1 MNLSKRLLS
10 AGGLLSL
17 AVTLSFQSCA
27 PSGGGSSRK
36 KMPELTGSQSLES
49 YVPYGMQQGNAAFPF
64 ATGYVDVMANGQ
76 METLLSVALPDAAE
90 DSMMLSIIAHY
101 KPLATMLLTQ
111 WAQQQKTGVLID
123 LRSSPVTT
131 ALRADFMVQRQDAFS
146 LPVVFLWDRNS
157 APRAAGYMRLLDSAP
172 GFNITRQSA
181 SLDNSFEGQNGFGNF

>member
-10 AGGLLSL
+10 AGGFLSL
-17 AVTLSFQSCA
+17 AVALSLQSCA
-27 PSGGGSSRK
+27 PAGGGSSRK
-36 KMPELTGSQSLES
+36 KMPELTDGQGLAS

-90 DSMMLSIIAHY
+90 DSMMLSIIDHY
-101 KPLATMLLTQ
+101 KPLATMMLTQ

-123 LRSSPVTT
+123 LRSSPITT
-131 ALRADFMVQRQDAFS
+131 AQRADFVVQRQDAFS

-157 APRAAGYMRLLDSAP
+157 ASRAAGYMRLLDTAP
-172 GFNITRQSA
+172 GFTITRQPTNQ
-181 SLDNSFEGQNGFGNF
+181 DNSFEGQNGFGNF